1 MASKHGQCPSRVK
14 GGKARSE
21 HIPSGL
27 PPKADIVDAF
37 WDFRFVPKSEVTY
50 SIVSSARAS
59 EPLINTVW
67 PSGPHRGIAQIWLG
81 ENVAPGSGLA
91 VAASAAL
98 AGAVVALDP
107 QAVSLGGDPIRPR
120 RELVERR
127 RTCDCVRRH

>member
-1 MASKHGQCPSRVK
+1 MRSGTSDLCQIGSDLFDRLVR
-14 GGKARSE
+14 AR
-21 HIPSGL
+21 
-27 PPKADIVDAF
+27 
-37 WDFRFVPKSEVTY
+37 
-50 SIVSSARAS
+50 

-107 QAVSLGGDPIRPR
+107 QAVQSWG
-120 RELVERR
+120 
-127 RTCDCVRRH
+127 

>member
-1 MASKHGQCPSRVK
+1 MRRTRSGCCARADTGQTAAPPITVMNSRRFICGQSNTLKACRSPRVK

-59 EPLINTVW
+59 HSSTPY
-67 PSGPHRGIAQIWLG
+67 GPR
-81 ENVAPGSGLA
+81 VRT
-91 VAASAAL
+91 AAL
-98 AGAVVALDP
+98 RRYGLVKTLHRAG
-107 QAVSLGGDPIRPR
+107 
-120 RELVERR
+120 
-127 RTCDCVRRH
+127 

>member
-1 MASKHGQCPSRVK
+1 
-14 GGKARSE
+14 
-21 HIPSGL
+21 
-27 PPKADIVDAF
+27 
-37 WDFRFVPKSEVTY
+37 VPKTEVTY

-59 EPLINTVW
+59 EPLINAIL

-91 VAASAAL
+91 VATTAAL
-98 AGAVVALDP
+98 AGTFVALDP
-107 QAVSLGGDPIRPR
+107 QAVQSWGDPIRPR

>member
-1 MASKHGQCPSRVK
+1 EEPSTASKT
-14 GGKARSE
+14 
-21 HIPSGL
+21 
-27 PPKADIVDAF
+27 
-37 WDFRFVPKSEVTY
+37 EVTY

-107 QAVSLGGDPIRPR
+107 QAVQSWG
-120 RELVERR
+120 
-127 RTCDCVRRH
+127 